1 MTGKKLKDRIKDGE
15 EGDLTAGIPSDGTV
29 DPTGEYPRRDNW
41 FGSSVSS
48 AARGVKINSLWMG
61 GSTWGVSFNVPM
73 SSASIYPF
81 NQANETPS
89 GHSFEI
95 DDTPGG
101 ERILI
106 KHNTGAG
113 IELMTDGSVV
123 VSSKFNRIEVV
134 GADHNVVVQG
144 QGNIVYDGDLNL
156 TVNGDYNV
164 KVNGTHNVEVGSNHH
179 HRVNG
184 SYSTETGDVHSTT
197 VSGNKDVRVYGD
209 TLDFHVGERKIVT
222 KKDIRV
228 ITKNDFIV
236 NSKRHLRFTAEKYI
250 TATAGRVMTL
260 SSDSMNIMGKS
271 GKVGSTGF
279 TYVGSTYSGPKV
291 EGKSSATFEGYLLGR
306 ALESWTSKY
315 AINAQMAYG
324 AKYAAFA
331 DGATTAIGTGAVAP
345 IFAPPAGDAENT
357 FTAPPTAYYKFDYG
371 WSPSNTN
378 NVFGSGFVAPIG
390 DASSITPDWV
400 DVWNKVSPFAVRKI
414 YVDED
419 GAIEKELSSSQYSN
433 FFKQKP
439 DIQEIRSK
447 MRSIARA
454 GGTSSPSEMFTAY
467 TKPDTLKSTLVEKNL
482 INSDYNVKLDRVP
495 AIFRFDIG
503 RNSWSPGD
511 TKYYYGYNLLGNP
524 VERRSKS
531 FVGKGQTR
539 GNDERTI
546 VPDPLYNPDRH
557 DAPVTSSTKLSRT
570 ATVSKFLGA
579 PGSKSSLD
587 FVPLLADRQNLARQW
602 YLHAMLMDG
611 IASTKQFSDYRLQV
625 TEGFYNFSS
634 GIKEEYDSSK
644 NTSGPKGTN
653 QKYWREPFIR
663 TDYPNNNPAMQYSRL
678 VKSSGRNY
686 SISEL
691 KHSGRAVVYTLYNSV
706 GKIDFAATYDLA
718 IYIRDHYFYDEVSL
732 DYDILSPDQ
741 TLSAQIIVVMPEI
754 SSDFKAKFQFKSS
767 TYFNRTMMDPQ
778 NSNDLIELISY

>member
-1 MTGKKLKDRIKDGE
+1 
-15 EGDLTAGIPSDGTV
+15 
-29 DPTGEYPRRDNW
+29 
-41 FGSSVSS
+41 
-48 AARGVKINSLWMG
+48 
-61 GSTWGVSFNVPM
+61 
-73 SSASIYPF
+73 
-81 NQANETPS
+81 
-89 GHSFEI
+89 
-95 DDTPGG
+95 
-101 ERILI
+101 
-106 KHNTGAG
+106 
-113 IELMTDGSVV
+113 
-123 VSSKFNRIEVV
+123 
-134 GADHNVVVQG
+134 
-144 QGNIVYDGDLNL
+144 
-156 TVNGDYNV
+156 
-164 KVNGTHNVEVGSNHH
+164 
-179 HRVNG
+179 
-184 SYSTETGDVHSTT
+184 
-197 VSGNKDVRVYGD
+197 
-209 TLDFHVGERKIVT
+209 
-222 KKDIRV
+222 
-228 ITKNDFIV
+228 
-236 NSKRHLRFTAEKYI
+236 
-250 TATAGRVMTL
+250 
-260 SSDSMNIMGKS
+260 
-271 GKVGSTGF
+271 
-279 TYVGSTYSGPKV
+279 
-291 EGKSSATFEGYLLGR
+291 
-306 ALESWTSKY
+306 
-315 AINAQMAYG
+315 MAYG

-345 IFAPPAGDAENT
+345 IFGPPAGDAENT

-482 INSDYNVKLDRVP
+482 INSDYNVKLDQVP

-611 IASTKQFSDYRLQV
+611 IASTKQFSDYRFQV
-625 TEGFYNFSS
+625 TE
-634 GIKEEYDSSK
+634 
-644 NTSGPKGTN
+644 
-653 QKYWREPFIR
+653 
-663 TDYPNNNPAMQYSRL
+663 
-678 VKSSGRNY
+678 
-686 SISEL
+686 
-691 KHSGRAVVYTLYNSV
+691 
-706 GKIDFAATYDLA
+706 
-718 IYIRDHYFYDEVSL
+718 
-732 DYDILSPDQ
+732 
-741 TLSAQIIVVMPEI
+741 
-754 SSDFKAKFQFKSS
+754 
-767 TYFNRTMMDPQ
+767 
-778 NSNDLIELISY
+778 